1 MGQTKKQHYIPQSLL
16 KLFVSGNQIYE
27 YRISAKKSY
36 LTNISNAMCE
46 RNIYEHIEL
55 NTNTVENV
63 LANTS
68 DSRLPD
74 AIKEVLINLE
84 NNNVIGAKETIYKN
98 LPDFVICYFRSGAVL
113 TELRTSLK
121 KNIEDKKIEKFLSIV
136 GDRKYIL
143 SLSLT
148 IMLGYKFTIIESSN
162 NNFILSDQY
171 ISTCSLKPKSRFTN
185 VSNRNIGLK
194 DTVILIPITTKYYIF
209 LYNGS
214 NDLNL
219 KDNMI
224 NKLSEEE
231 TNIINTA
238 IYNNSYYKVAFKNE
252 NDIEN
257 IDKNIDSIISPTTC
271 ITMFKNNKSI
281 ATVTKKEV
289 FLLQKYKDAYKL
301 FESCQFIDGL
311 KTKRN
316 DLCPCG
322 SGKKLKHCCIE
333 KYSIVKDMYNNIKLD
348 NHNNYNISNIL
359 TVERGIPLIEDDY
372 SDIIKF
378 AKEKMIH
385 K

>member
-1 MGQTKKQHYIPQSLL
+1 MGQTKKQHYITKRLL
-16 KLFVSGNQIYE
+16 ELFVSGNQIYE
-27 YRISAKKSY
+27 YRISAKKFY
-36 LTNISNAMCE
+36 RTNVNNAMCE
-46 RNIYEHIEL
+46 RNIYEHIDL
-55 NTNTVENV
+55 NPNTVENI
-63 LANTS
+63 LANTA
-68 DSRLPD
+68 DSRLPNV
-74 AIKEVLINLE
+74 IKNVLCNLE
-84 NNNVIGAKETIYKN
+84 KNNVMDVKETIYKN

-136 GDRKYIL
+136 GNRQYIFNL
-143 SLSLT
+143 SMT
-148 IMLGYKFTIIESSN
+148 IMVGYKFTIIESSN
-162 NNFILSDQY
+162 DNFILSDQY
-171 ISTCSLKPKSRFTN
+171 ISTCSLKPKSRFIN
-185 VSNRNIGLK
+185 ASNRNIGLR
-194 DTVILIPITTKYYIF
+194 DTAILIPITSKYYIF

-257 IDKNIDSIISPTTC
+257 INKDTDSIISPTTC
-271 ITMFKNNKSI
+271 IAMFKNNKSI

-301 FESCQFIDGL
+301 FESCQFIDEL

-322 SGKKLKHCCIE
+322 SGKKFKHCCIE
-333 KYSIVKDMYNNIKLD
+333 KYSIVKNMYNDIKLD
-348 NHNNYNISNIL
+348 NHKNYNISNFL
-359 TVERGIPLIEDDY
+359 TVERGIPLIENDY
-372 SDIIKF
+372 SDIIKL
-378 AKEKMIH
+378 AKEKMTH

>member
-1 MGQTKKQHYIPQSLL
+1 
-16 KLFVSGNQIYE
+16 
-27 YRISAKKSY
+27 
-36 LTNISNAMCE
+36 MCE

-238 IYNNSYYKVAFKNE
+238 IYNNSYYK
-252 NDIEN
+252 
-257 IDKNIDSIISPTTC
+257 
-271 ITMFKNNKSI
+271 
-281 ATVTKKEV
+281 
-289 FLLQKYKDAYKL
+289 
-301 FESCQFIDGL
+301 
-311 KTKRN
+311 
-316 DLCPCG
+316 G
-322 SGKKLKHCCIE
+322 S
-333 KYSIVKDMYNNIKLD
+333 
-348 NHNNYNISNIL
+348 
-359 TVERGIPLIEDDY
+359 
-372 SDIIKF
+372 F
-378 AKEKMIH
+378 
-385 K
+385 

>member
-1 MGQTKKQHYIPQSLL
+1 MGQTRKQHYIPQSLL

-36 LTNISNAMCE
+36 LTNINNAMCE

-68 DSRLPD
+68 DSRLPS

-209 LYNGS
+209 SYNGS

-219 KDNMI
+219 KDNII
-224 NKLSEEE
+224 NKLSEKE

-238 IYNNSYYKVAFKNE
+238 IYNNSYYKVAFKNK
-252 NDIEN
+252 NDLEN
-257 IDKNIDSIISPTTC
+257 INKHTDSIISPTTC
-271 ITMFKNNKSI
+271 IAMFKNNKSI

-289 FLLQKYKDAYKL
+289 FLLQKHKDAYKL

-311 KTKRN
+311 KAKRN

-322 SGKKLKHCCIE
+322 SNKKFKHCCIE
-333 KYSIVKDMYNNIKLD
+333 KYSIVKEMYNNIKLD
-348 NHNNYNISNIL
+348 NQNNYSISNIL

-378 AKEKMIH
+378 AQEKITH

>member
-68 DSRLPD
+68 DSKLPD

-171 ISTCSLKPKSRFTN
+171 IPTCSLKPKSRFTN

-194 DTVILIPITTKYYIF
+194 DTVIIYLIF
-209 LYNGS
+209 
-214 NDLNL
+214 
-219 KDNMI
+219 
-224 NKLSEEE
+224 
-231 TNIINTA
+231 
-238 IYNNSYYKVAFKNE
+238 
-252 NDIEN
+252 
-257 IDKNIDSIISPTTC
+257 
-271 ITMFKNNKSI
+271 
-281 ATVTKKEV
+281 
-289 FLLQKYKDAYKL
+289 
-301 FESCQFIDGL
+301 
-311 KTKRN
+311 
-316 DLCPCG
+316 
-322 SGKKLKHCCIE
+322 
-333 KYSIVKDMYNNIKLD
+333 
-348 NHNNYNISNIL
+348 
-359 TVERGIPLIEDDY
+359 
-372 SDIIKF
+372 
-378 AKEKMIH
+378 
-385 K
+385 

>member
-68 DSRLPD
+68 DSRLPG

-322 SGKKLKHCCIE
+322 SGKKFKHCCIE